1 MNSYENLS
9 FYQNTGIITKFPL
22 AFFLS
27 ILYDIARLYKKRNN
41 DKGENL

>member
-1 MNSYENLS
+1 MNFYENLS

-27 ILYDIARLYKKRNN
+27 FRYDIDRMN
-41 DKGENL
+41 